1 MALCYSPLTICSFGL
16 VLEVGLLLAVGLP
29 PGVLFLFLAALES
42 DSDPLVPF
50 RAEAEY
56 LGAVGF
62 LCSRGG
68 ADPGFGFGLLDW
80 LLDFALL
87 IFSEFSSL
95 DGPGG
100 LDSGS
105 VLTFEGS
112 VFTEFTKFEE
122 ESFWNCGG
130 RPPEGR

>member
-29 PGVLFLFLAALES
+29 LGVLFLFLAALES

-56 LGAVGF
+56 LGAAGF

-68 ADPGFGFGLLDW
+68 AEPGFRLGLFDW

-87 IFSEFSSL
+87 ILSELSSL

-122 ESFWNCGG
+122 ESF
-130 RPPEGR
+130 

>member
-29 PGVLFLFLAALES
+29 LGVLFLFLAALES

-56 LGAVGF
+56 LGAAGF
-62 LCSRGG
+62 RCSRGG
-68 ADPGFGFGLLDW
+68 AEPGFGLGLLDW

-87 IFSEFSSL
+87 ILSELSSL

-122 ESFWNCGG
+122 ESF
-130 RPPEGR
+130 

>member
-1 MALCYSPLTICSFGL
+1 MALCYSPLTSCSFGL
-16 VLEVGLLLAVGLP
+16 VLEAGLLLVVGLP
-29 PGVLFLFLAALES
+29 LGVLFLFLATLES

-56 LGAVGF
+56 LDATGF

-68 ADPGFGFGLLDW
+68 ADPGFGLGLLNW

-87 IFSEFSSL
+87 ILSELSSL

-105 VLTFEGS
+105 VFTFEGS

-122 ESFWNCGG
+122 ESF
-130 RPPEGR
+130 

>member
-29 PGVLFLFLAALES
+29 LAVGLLLGVLFLFLAALES

-56 LGAVGF
+56 LGAAGF

-68 ADPGFGFGLLDW
+68 AEPGFGLGLLDW

-87 IFSEFSSL
+87 ILSELSSL

-122 ESFWNCGG
+122 ESF
-130 RPPEGR
+130 

>member
-1 MALCYSPLTICSFGL
+1 M
-16 VLEVGLLLAVGLP
+16 GLP
-29 PGVLFLFLAALES
+29 LGVLFLFLAALES

-56 LGAVGF
+56 LGAAGF

-68 ADPGFGFGLLDW
+68 AEPGFRLGLLDW

-87 IFSEFSSL
+87 ILSELSSL

-122 ESFWNCGG
+122 ESF
-130 RPPEGR
+130 

>member
-29 PGVLFLFLAALES
+29 LGVLFLFLATLES

-56 LGAVGF
+56 LGAAGF

-68 ADPGFGFGLLDW
+68 AEPGFVLGLLDW

-87 IFSEFSSL
+87 ILSELSSL

-122 ESFWNCGG
+122 ESF
-130 RPPEGR
+130 

>member
-16 VLEVGLLLAVGLP
+16 VLEVGLLLAVCLP
-29 PGVLFLFLAALES
+29 LGVLFLFLAALES

-56 LGAVGF
+56 LGAAGF
-62 LCSRGG
+62 LCSRGGADPGFVCSRGG
-68 ADPGFGFGLLDW
+68 ADPGFGFGLFNS

-87 IFSEFSSL
+87 ILSELSSL

-122 ESFWNCGG
+122 ESF
-130 RPPEGR
+130 

>member
-29 PGVLFLFLAALES
+29 LGVLFLFLAALES

-56 LGAVGF
+56 LGAAGF

-68 ADPGFGFGLLDW
+68 AAPGFGLGLLDW

-87 IFSEFSSL
+87 ILSELSSL

-122 ESFWNCGG
+122 ESF
-130 RPPEGR
+130 